1 MGYFG
6 RPASGRANGMSSELR
21 APLRSDARRNLDQI
35 LAAAKELFAEQGAEV
50 PMEEIARR
58 ASVGVGTL
66 YRRFPDR
73 EALIRAVALTTFVDV
88 VARTR
93 TAIAEELSAWD
104 ALARI
109 LRQSTGLR
117 LSMRLAGTSPVAIA
131 VIKADPEVARCRRE
145 LVELLDGVV
154 RAAQVEGTLRRD
166 VGAADVAV
174 MVAAALHPMRGL
186 SEDAAELIP
195 DRILVVLLDGLR
207 AGRTSHLPGR
217 PLTLSDLD
225 Y

>member
-1 MGYFG
+1 
-6 RPASGRANGMSSELR
+6 MSSELR
-21 APLRSDARRNLDQI
+21 APLRSDAQRNRDQI
-35 LAAAKELFAEQGAEV
+35 LTAATELFAEQGAEV

-58 ASVGVGTL
+58 AGVGVGTL

-73 EALIRAVALTTFVDV
+73 DALIRAVALTTFVDV

-109 LRQSTGLR
+109 MRQSTGLR

-154 RAAQVEGTLRRD
+154 RSAQVEGTLRRD

-186 SEDAAELIP
+186 SEDAAELLP

-207 AGRTSHLPGR
+207 AGRTSRLPGR